1 MAVPDE
7 VAAAAR
13 EKAVKD
19 TDAARLHPTISAQS
33 KGGIAQASLVVN
45 GAEPVSPLLD
55 SLTADAMNGLHL
67 GQNAL
72 RDEEKAADKFGV
84 VGT

>member
-1 MAVPDE
+1 
-7 VAAAAR
+7 
-13 EKAVKD
+13 
-19 TDAARLHPTISAQS
+19 
-33 KGGIAQASLVVN
+33 
-45 GAEPVSPLLD
+45 
-55 SLTADAMNGLHL
+55 MNGLHL